1 MLVPTNES
9 NEEIKKYEELSNKI
23 RYLIRTSSK
32 SSDYYDDMKITF
44 NSDDELPLEQKLLAQ

>member
-23 RYLIRTSSK
+23 GYLIRTSSK

-44 NSDDELPLEQKLLAQ
+44 NSDDELPLE

>member
-32 SSDYYDDMKITF
+32 SSDYYDEKYMKITF
-44 NSDDELPLEQKLLAQ
+44 NSDDELPLE